1 GLQSAFDVD
10 TSRKKFVLRESGRLL
25 RTFKTQLST
34 KWLRDLEGNVNEH
47 PPKKYA
53 VIITDEDWRAFIDKH
68 VEEQFLV
75 IWSLFITECENLNIK
90 FQFNG
95 IYTFILCLLRK

>member
-1 GLQSAFDVD
+1 MHIGLQSAFDVD

-25 RTFKTQLST
+25 QTFRTQLST
-34 KWLRDLEGNVNEH
+34 KWLRDPDGNVNEH

-68 VEEQFLV
+68 VEENFQV
-75 IWSLFITECENLNIK
+75 TCSLFITECESLDI
-90 FQFNG
+90 
-95 IYTFILCLLRK
+95 